1 MSKYTEKQITI
12 AQVSFEAGDSLR
24 EASRKSN
31 IPETTLRRYA
41 KKLFWVN
48 GKWRTYMDIKASA
61 VKAVLATEIGMA
73 QNMGQMQKQLCDEQ
87 ILNLAGLR
95 LKAEKVL
102 YAFLDLMHEIVN
114 KAHKTVSQSKNGLY
128 IKSKGYNSISYG
140 RLTEFI
146 KDLVPSMQLCNTIL
160 GLDECAVNVS
170 TRISG
175 ANKQAQVILNIIR
188 ADSI

>member
-1 MSKYTEKQITI
+1 
-12 AQVSFEAGDSLR
+12 
-24 EASRKSN
+24 
-31 IPETTLRRYA
+31 
-41 KKLFWVN
+41 
-48 GKWRTYMDIKASA
+48 MDIKASA